1 VTAAGPSP
9 ARESQSPRSAV
20 TRRVQ
25 GLAKKAD
32 RKDVG
37 EDVMR
42 KIMGAGAALA
52 GIVMTLGLVITSGS
66 PAQAANRMQIHKIYY
81 NFPGTDNGSN
91 TSLNGEWVE
100 LQNTSGSK
108 ISLKGWTLH
117 DAGTKHTYTFGTY
130 TINALGSVKI
140 HTGKGSNTQTNR
152 YWGLSGYVWN
162 NTGDTATLVDN
173 HGNRIDRC
181 SYSDPSEQFSFK
193 TC

>member
-1 VTAAGPSP
+1 
-9 ARESQSPRSAV
+9 
-20 TRRVQ
+20 
-25 GLAKKAD
+25 
-32 RKDVG
+32 
-37 EDVMR
+37 
-42 KIMGAGAALA
+42 
-52 GIVMTLGLVITSGS
+52 
-66 PAQAANRMQIHKIYY
+66 
-81 NFPGTDNGSN
+81 
-91 TSLNGEWVE
+91 

-108 ISLKGWTLH
+108 ISLKGWRLH

-130 TINALGSVKI
+130 TIKAHGSVTI

-162 NTGDTATLVDN
+162 NDGDTATLEDN